1 MLLGIVLHGLL
12 SFVPNPIWPVQDI
25 NQSEIYGIP
34 LMVIHG
40 FRMSLFFFA
49 SGFFTMMM
57 WQKRGVLY
65 LLNHRI
71 KRIVIPFIL
80 CLVVFLPLQN
90 KIREIDE
97 WWNQEIKHSTHDQSV
112 SENNSSGLRK
122 KEEAK
127 NIWEASRNGNLEQ
140 VQLFLKNGI
149 NPNQKDRKQ
158 ISPLHWASGNG
169 QIKVMDVLI
178 QAGAEVNAIDGSRST
193 PLHFG
198 AFLGQ
203 PESVRLLLKNGADPN
218 LKNMEGS
225 IPVIG
230 AYADRKTTEWIAE
243 DILALKIKFDS
254 VKKGR
259 RKVVQI
265 LGGKSPTSQPNW
277 FSEAYLINGNF
288 ITHHFWFLYDLIYL
302 IVGFILLAGLL
313 KFIPYPRIVSWLA
326 ESRLRLLWLIPLT
339 YWAQFSMSANF
350 GPDTTVTLE
359 PDWIKL
365 GYYAIFFGY
374 GAICFGHSGFI
385 QKVGRL
391 WPIYFI
397 LAIPT
402 FCIGLYLMENKNI
415 EYNNEIAAIAGA
427 SYAWFMIFGMFG
439 LFRKLFSKESPLARY
454 LSDSAFWTYLAHLSI
469 IQLLQIWVS
478 NWPIPSLIKVLFIC
492 LLSIIILLL
501 SYRYLVRYTFI
512 GTLLNGKREKPKDLG

>member
-40 FRMSLFFFA
+40 FRMSLFFFV

-57 WQKRGVLY
+57 WQKRGVLS

-80 CLVVFLPLQN
+80 CLVFFLPLQN

-112 SENNSSGLRK
+112 SENNSSGLQK

-127 NIWEASRNGNLEQ
+127 NIWEASRNGNLEE

-169 QIKVMDVLI
+169 QIKVMDALI

-225 IPVIG
+225 IAVMG

-259 RKVVQI
+259 QEVIQI
-265 LGGKSPTSQPNW
+265 LGGKSPTNQPNW
-277 FSEAYLINGNF
+277 FSEVYLINGNF
-288 ITHHFWFLYDLIYL
+288 IT
-302 IVGFILLAGLL
+302 
-313 KFIPYPRIVSWLA
+313 
-326 ESRLRLLWLIPLT
+326 
-339 YWAQFSMSANF
+339 
-350 GPDTTVTLE
+350 
-359 PDWIKL
+359 
-365 GYYAIFFGY
+365 
-374 GAICFGHSGFI
+374 
-385 QKVGRL
+385 
-391 WPIYFI
+391 
-397 LAIPT
+397 
-402 FCIGLYLMENKNI
+402 
-415 EYNNEIAAIAGA
+415 
-427 SYAWFMIFGMFG
+427 
-439 LFRKLFSKESPLARY
+439 
-454 LSDSAFWTYLAHLSI
+454 
-469 IQLLQIWVS
+469 
-478 NWPIPSLIKVLFIC
+478 C
-492 LLSIIILLL
+492 LL
-501 SYRYLVRYTFI
+501 YTSDAAD
-512 GTLLNGKREKPKDLG
+512 E